1 MRAVPIAAQVA
12 VALAI
17 AGCESLLPIAK
28 SEVKSPWKSFD
39 DAKLAIERIVPE
51 RTTAAD
57 LKASGIDPYTSP
69 NVQLLSYSDVLLRFP
84 ANSVL
89 AQGTLDSGL
98 RECLASGKACT
109 GYSITVRDVKRER
122 VGNFWKDSLGFRR
135 EVEITGWSFNA
146 LILLVGDR
154 VVYTLYGGQPLL
166 SEQEMTRNPLGPIQD
181 WAGAVGSAFKR

>member
-17 AGCESLLPIAK
+17 AGCASLLPVAK

-39 DAKLAIERIVPE
+39 EAKLAIERIVPE

-84 ANSVL
+84 ANGLL
-89 AQGTLDSGL
+89 AQGTLDGGL
-98 RECLASGKACT
+98 RECLASGKSCT
-109 GYSITVRDVKRER
+109 GYSIIVRDVKRER
-122 VGNFWKDSLGFRR
+122 VGDFWKDSLGFRR
-135 EVEITGWSFNA
+135 EVEITGWTFNA

-154 VVYTLYGGQPLL
+154 VVYTLYGGQPML
-166 SEQEMTRNPLGPIQD
+166 SEQELTRNPLGPIQD
-181 WAGAVGSAFKR
+181 WAEAAGSAFKP